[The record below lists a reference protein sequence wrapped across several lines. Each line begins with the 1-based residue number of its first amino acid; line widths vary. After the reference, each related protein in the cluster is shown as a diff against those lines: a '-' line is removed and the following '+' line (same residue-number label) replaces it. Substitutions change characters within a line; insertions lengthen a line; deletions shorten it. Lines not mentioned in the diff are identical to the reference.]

1 MAIASPIWGSAVSS
15 LPGRTRTALIQ
26 SAIHLGCFA
35 AVACWLAWAHPEGRT
50 AIAVLFLAGGV
61 GELIPPAWRGWYLA
75 EAVFIAALASI
86 LGFDRPNGTEALW
99 AVGGMIAAWWCLI
112 PARPGWLPLLA
123 ALVVAELLLLG
134 RTLTGPPLAPTIDP
148 RLTAGVPFLVGL
160 ALLAL
165 ALDAWLRGQRGARG
179 TVSTS
184 SGRLAGRF
192 GWLRWAVLPAAA
204 VALAGWYAGRPLIRP
219 MPPKIIENQGQKQF
233 PQPTD
238 KPTRRGLDPRLNLD
252 TGPDIRRDPTV
263 CARLTWNDPARGAI
277 VPDGMVYL
285 RALALDRLE
294 FTRGRIAWSAS
305 RTTLKPAFTP
315 PRSDQPI
322 GHLSRQP
329 GGEDVVLRFD
339 GSAETS
345 LIGVKVDAEGNGYQA
360 GLGSAEATY
369 QVALDGLGMPLDL
382 DRLAGCRQIPVELES
397 LPWNRIERADWRNQ
411 APETAAVAVIAAVR
425 DGRSY
430 ALDLPPP
437 DASPGGAIA
446 TFLFSDK
453 AGDRRG
459 HCQFFASATAVLLRR
474 AGHATR
480 CVVGFASDEFDG
492 TSVTFRATHAHAWI
506 EVAGPDGRWI
516 RFDPT
521 PGRANQPPPPIPTGP
536 ESTPT
541 QVEETLRTAAREAA
555 RAEARR
561 RLPFIIIV
569 VLVGLVVLAVSWWR
583 WRQRPRRDPRRAEL
597 DRRQADLFALARELG
612 IRSGPATTLSTIVAR
627 LSERSRIDLGR
638 TLERHLDARFGDG
651 PLPEPWPLDLIRTA
665 AARSGRAR

>member
-1 MAIASPIWGSAVSS
+1 MSS

-26 SAIHLGCFA
+26 SAIHLACFA
-35 AVACWLAWAHPEGRT
+35 VAACWLAWAHPEGRT
-50 AIAVLFLAGGV
+50 AIAVLFLAGGM
-61 GELIPPAWRGWYLA
+61 GELIPPAWRGWYVA
-75 EAVFIAALASI
+75 EALFAAALAAI
-86 LGFDRPNGTEALW
+86 LGYDRPDGTEGWW
-99 AVGGMIAAWWCLI
+99 AVGGMVAAWWCLI

-134 RTLTGPPLAPTIDP
+134 RTLTGPPLAPSIDP
-148 RLTAGVPFLVGL
+148 RLTAGVPILVGL

-179 TVSTS
+179 SLTVGGSAGRAP
-184 SGRLAGRF
+184 GRL
-192 GWLRWAVLPAAA
+192 GWLRWAVLPAIA

-219 MPPKIIENQGQKQF
+219 MPPKIIENQGLKQF
-233 PQPTD
+233 PRPTD
-238 KPTRRGLDPRLNLD
+238 QAAGRGLDPRLNLD

-263 CARLTWNDPARGAI
+263 CARLTWNDNARGAI
-277 VPDGMVYL
+277 VPGAMVYL
-285 RALALDRLE
+285 RALALDRVDAAS
-294 FTRGRIAWSAS
+294 GRVAWSAS
-305 RTTLKPAFTP
+305 RTALSPSFTP
-315 PRSDQPI
+315 PRSEQPI

-329 GGEDVVLRFD
+329 GGGDVVLRFD

-345 LIGVKVDAEGNGYQA
+345 LIGCGADAEGNCYQA

-369 QVALDGLGMPLDL
+369 QIALDGLGMPLAL
-382 DRLAGCRQIPVELES
+382 DRLAACRRIPAELES
-397 LPWNRIERADWRNQ
+397 LPWNRIERAEWRNL
-411 APETAAVAVIAAVR
+411 APETAAVAVIDAVR

-430 ALDLPPP
+430 ALDNLPPP
-437 DASPGGAIA
+437 DATPGGAIA

-459 HCQFFASATAVLLRR
+459 HCQFFASAAALLLRR

-521 PGRANQPPPPIPTGP
+521 PGRTNQPPPLIPTG
-536 ESTPT
+536 SGATPA
-541 QVEETLRTAAREAA
+541 QAQEAARQAARETA
-555 RAEARR
+555 RAETRR
-561 RLPFIIIV
+561 RMPFLIV
-569 VLVGLVVLAVSWWR
+569 IVLVGLLALALGWWK

-612 IRSGPATTLSTIVAR
+612 IRSGPATTLSMIVAR